1 MPVIS
6 DINPNSLGPL
16 QPIRAPQV
24 PVSIPNPLS
33 VAPFF
38 QGQQLQQNE
47 RRLDQQ
53 DIAMALQEKQFDL
66 AMSELVFRQTKEILD
81 MGDMSVENAYNEHTS
96 RQSSQ
101 GGSGYGSQLGLDM
114 GYKKHVELAE
124 KANSRIGDFESKML
138 SGLAGTL
145 KGGDP
150 KGMNM
155 LLADLSKGLIENRR
169 ALQNDPEYIKY
180 AVQHQKFNRF
190 LKGTAA
196 EIAKGNS
203 VDELQYRRTEQLY
216 KKFADG
222 DHLTLRETQ
231 ELDEL
236 LSNSN
241 IQAMTFNQ
249 EKGLKWLKETIDAAA
264 APILEEEGIDTN
276 DPRLPGYGIVKSKKT
291 WADPAD
297 VMHEVVRAAA
307 VNEDLIKMFK
317 AATGL
322 DIRDKKNY
330 GAFAN
335 WVAVQAKPYLHPGG
349 QFTTDVGAVIV
360 DPTEVLKSRA
370 AARGTDSTT
379 TGSPFTGNTESERQ
393 ADRYYN
399 DLLNK
404 GLEIPLGE
412 LSDVAA
418 IAALKA
424 NNPGSIL
431 EETDPN
437 TGEVKVWRVKVD
449 AQGNPITE
457 VKYDADNKEIPNSE
471 HIVKVGQPLLVLQK
485 RKTVSSTTSPNT
497 STYGDYAVVVEDG
510 IDGTNKTAVP
520 AIDNAGLTVQRVA
533 QLRKQG
539 LKHPV
544 VRLGENRDQSNTATS
559 PAGDKGLFQFN
570 PESHLPAFLKSIN
583 QPDWDTALAKL
594 GDEEFRRLQEE
605 YYDKEIFTPAI
616 NKVQSKLNKALPD
629 AVDITKDGYW
639 EGVREYIGST
649 ANQSGG
655 WETIVDN
662 AIKRLFTDFDEGEDL
677 ENAKSFLKLLQEER
691 TKYIMKQGPT
701 VRTKAGLT
709 KPGQWEEAGINRPF
723 RDYIG
728 SLAIMQEY
736 APVPELDNIL
746 RGGTPVVESQA
757 ATLPSASSIPVSPQ
771 QVEAQVMDDD
781 ANLHPAI
788 KRVQGV
794 YLSGQ
799 KPSPAKMMEFI
810 NEAGLITPD
819 REITSPSRLAKL
831 AGVTTSG
838 PSEITRANEAL
849 QRAENDLQLIENK
862 IKEESKASQRRGEGV
877 IVKETDPRYIK
888 AANAVDVALGKR
900 EDLAY
905 KFADEADAIL
915 KAEAFPTEAKEA
927 YKLAANY
934 LADAIGFT
942 TKYDLDGI
950 NPELE
955 GTIIEYEDD
964 PGVFS
969 LQEKGKKERDI
980 TLKEL
985 AEWIEDNAKAFA
997 FKQTDPVELRRAKM
1011 AQIQVATQQPAAPT
1025 SAVRNTTTQPLS
1037 SQDKINKLR
1046 GGQ

>member
-66 AMSELVFRQTKEILD
+66 AMSDLVFRQTKEILD

-124 KANSRIGDFESKML
+124 KANARIGDFESKML

-222 DHLTLRETQ
+222 EHLTLRETQ
-231 ELDEL
+231 ELDEM

-249 EKGLKWLKETIDAAA
+249 EKGLKWLKDTIDAAA

-349 QFTTDVGAVIV
+349 QFTTDVGEVIV

-404 GLEIPLGE
+404 GLEIPPGE
-412 LSDVAA
+412 LSGVAA

-431 EETDPN
+431 EETDPD

-471 HIVKVGQPLLVLQK
+471 HIVKVGQPLLVLRK
-485 RKTVSSTTSPNT
+485 RTTTAPAAGDDIGSQNNNPGNIRATPEQIRRGTVRVDNNGFIIFDTIEQGLEASAADNEAKISGNSEAMRNSPYMVNKYGKDALANYQDFATVEDLLNVRTPRAAVGGDNTNVQVDSFLTHLENRGFPRDLKLKELNDVEKQALNKAIVEFESPSSYARLFNPKPAETTTTPEASTEGET
-497 STYGDYAVVVEDG
+497 STPNAPDAVQTRLLSGGDFSPEELVTELQAIGEDIPGDRYVNRFGIPGPSTFSKIGEVNADLQKAQDVVSAFDVEYSVK
-510 IDGTNKTAVP
+510 NK
-520 AIDNAGLTVQRVA
+520 IREE
-533 QLRKQG
+533 K
-539 LKHPV
+539 
-544 VRLGENRDQSNTATS
+544 GE
-559 PAGDKGLFQFN
+559 PLLDKTQ
-570 PESHLPAFLKSIN
+570 
-583 QPDWDTALAKL
+583 
-594 GDEEFRRLQEE
+594 
-605 YYDKEIFTPAI
+605 DKEYKKAVAEL
-616 NKVQSKLNKALPD
+616 NKLQTYQSKL
-629 AVDITKDGYW
+629 
-639 EGVREYIGST
+639 VREFAPQAKDLLIERKFPEESAESYRLYSE
-649 ANQSGG
+649 A
-655 WETIVDN
+655 IVDTLVTS
-662 AIKRLFTDFDEGEDL
+662 IIDL
-677 ENAKSFLKLLQEER
+677 EAISDLKGSMTES
-691 TKYIMKQGPT
+691 T
-701 VRTKAGLT
+701 V
-709 KPGQWEEAGINRPF
+709 
-723 RDYIG
+723 DG
-728 SLAIMQEY
+728 SEVI
-736 APVPELDNIL
+736 
-746 RGGTPVVESQA
+746 
-757 ATLPSASSIPVSPQ
+757 
-771 QVEAQVMDDD
+771 
-781 ANLHPAI
+781 
-788 KRVQGV
+788 
-794 YLSGQ
+794 
-799 KPSPAKMMEFI
+799 
-810 NEAGLITPD
+810 
-819 REITSPSRLAKL
+819 
-831 AGVTTSG
+831 
-838 PSEITRANEAL
+838 
-849 QRAENDLQLIENK
+849 
-862 IKEESKASQRRGEGV
+862 IKEIGKKPLRISKSELPNWVRQHARRSAFAS
-877 IVKETDPRYIK
+877 TDPI
-888 AANAVDVALGKR
+888 
-900 EDLAY
+900 
-905 KFADEADAIL
+905 
-915 KAEAFPTEAKEA
+915 
-927 YKLAANY
+927 
-934 LADAIGFT
+934 
-942 TKYDLDGI
+942 
-950 NPELE
+950 
-955 GTIIEYEDD
+955 
-964 PGVFS
+964 
-969 LQEKGKKERDI
+969 
-980 TLKEL
+980 
-985 AEWIEDNAKAFA
+985 
-997 FKQTDPVELRRAKM
+997 ELRRGRVEA
-1011 AQIQVATQQPAAPT
+1011 IQQP
-1025 SAVRNTTTQPLS
+1025 TTTPTAPATPVPQTTGVITGS
-1037 SQDKINKLR
+1037 ATGKKY
-1046 GGQ
+1046 

>member
-1 MPVIS
+1 MPSQVIS

-38 QGQQLQQNE
+38 QGQQLMQNE

-66 AMSELVFRQTKEILD
+66 AMSDLVFRQTKEILD

-124 KANSRIGDFESKML
+124 KANARIGDFESKML

-709 KPGQWEEAGINRPF
+709 KPGQWEEVGINRPF

-736 APVPELDNIL
+736 ATVPELDNIL
-746 RGGTPVVESQA
+746 RGGAPVAVSQSGILQSQA
-757 ATLPSASSIPVSPQ
+757 GTTSTTNTGLAQSDSVTDRIVRGEDVSDEEWMAKAEELGLNPASGI
-771 QVEAQVMDDD
+771 A
-781 ANLHPAI
+781 PAGFRSF
-788 KRVQGV
+788 K
-794 YLSGQ
+794 
-799 KPSPAKMMEFI
+799 K
-810 NEAGLITPD
+810 
-819 REITSPSRLAKL
+819 TSPGNVPYSVNKAALEEQSDQL
-831 AGVTTSG
+831 
-838 PSEITRANEAL
+838 EAEY
-849 QRAENDLQLIENK
+849 RR
-862 IKEESKASQRRGEGV
+862 KEDRGEDLPDLETFKKQNSTYKKLEG
-877 IVKETDPRYIK
+877 IVKEQEEWRVESLEELKPVIRAKEIADKYPEIVEESYYLTAQRAIDLMSQFVDSVSMSELTNNKIDFPGELTETKIPGEYYYIK
-888 AANAVDVALGKR
+888 DGHKKRITGGIEGLANWIG
-900 EDLAY
+900 
-905 KFADEADAIL
+905 IN
-915 KAEAFPTEAKEA
+915 AKEVA
-927 YKLAANY
+927 FEVHDPY
-934 LADAIGFT
+934 LAIKNT
-942 TKYDLDGI
+942 
-950 NPELE
+950 
-955 GTIIEYEDD
+955 
-964 PGVFS
+964 
-969 LQEKGKKERDI
+969 
-980 TLKEL
+980 
-985 AEWIEDNAKAFA
+985 
-997 FKQTDPVELRRAKM
+997 PV
-1011 AQIQVATQQPAAPT
+1011 IQAATQQPAAPT
-1025 SAVRNTTTQPLS
+1025 STVRNTTTQPLS